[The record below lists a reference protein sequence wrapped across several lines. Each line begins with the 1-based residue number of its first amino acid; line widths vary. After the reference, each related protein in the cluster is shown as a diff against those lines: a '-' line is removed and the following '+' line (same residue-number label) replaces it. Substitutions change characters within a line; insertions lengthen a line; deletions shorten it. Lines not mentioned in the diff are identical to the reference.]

1 MFLDIGEN
9 CSEEKSRSFV
19 FCLSSW
25 MDEKYGRFILVENYL
40 KNGIRVMRLDIYIQ
54 DYEKHGIS
62 IYAIAVQYE
71 PGVDNSQE
79 IDS

>member
-25 MDEKYGRFILVENYL
+25 MDEKYGRFMLEENYL

-54 DYEKHGIS
+54 DYENMEF
-62 IYAIAVQYE
+62 QFMPLLCNMNLE
-71 PGVDNSQE
+71 
-79 IDS
+79 